1 MFCCQADPEVDGLLR
16 FESLGRFG
24 FLFRA
29 RKSKPFGRMVDGK
42 CCYVSFKMSIYF
54 RKKRVLP
61 ISKEALLF
69 NTGSILDYIALYF
82 LISTAISKAYNHQV
96 PTLSEYGFISV
107 TLMSWLFGLP
117 YEWKLRWARYEG
129 IVYVLAMAFILCVYV
144 SIGISR

>member
-1 MFCCQADPEVDGLLR
+1 MFSCQAAPEVDGLLR

-24 FLFRA
+24 FLFCA
-29 RKSKPFGRMVDGK
+29 RKSNPFGRMVDGK

-107 TLMSWLFGLP
+107 TLMSWLFGLN
-117 YEWKLRWARYEG
+117 
-129 IVYVLAMAFILCVYV
+129 F
-144 SIGISR
+144 